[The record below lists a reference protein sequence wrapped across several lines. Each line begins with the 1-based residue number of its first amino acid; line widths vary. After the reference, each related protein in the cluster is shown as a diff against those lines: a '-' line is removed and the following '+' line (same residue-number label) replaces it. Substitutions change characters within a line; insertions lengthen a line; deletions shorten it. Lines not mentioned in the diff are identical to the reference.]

1 MPPCLAIFFF
11 LKHGFLELDLSPSS
25 HVAKVSLA
33 DPSSESSLLM
43 DLH

>member
-1 MPPCLAIFFF
+1 MPPCLAIFF

-43 DLH
+43 DLL